1 MTPFELVDKSTCVLY
16 VPRGSREAYAL
27 AVGWGD
33 FQNIEEHDD
42 VSSGTVLQ
50 GDINN
55 DKEVNVTDVVT
66 LISYIA
72 KNDFSSVDKNSLDLN
87 GDGNVDVTDVVT
99 LILMIA
105 TLK

>member
-1 MTPFELVDKSTCVLY
+1 MPYEGSDPALV
-16 VPRGSREAYAL
+16 
-27 AVGWGD
+27 
-33 FQNIEEHDD
+33 
-42 VSSGTVLQ
+42 

-55 DKEVNVTDVVT
+55 DGEVNVTDVVT

-99 LILMIA
+99 LILMIGNA
-105 TLK
+105 SH